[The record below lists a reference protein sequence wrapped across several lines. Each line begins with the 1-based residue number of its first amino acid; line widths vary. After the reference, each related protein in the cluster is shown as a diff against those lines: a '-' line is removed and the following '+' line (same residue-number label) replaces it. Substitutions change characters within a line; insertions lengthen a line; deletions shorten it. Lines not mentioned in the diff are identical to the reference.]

1 MTSQSFELLGDT
13 AMSTST
19 PIDSEELL
27 ERLTQTVADWED
39 SPYYLKDEELFD
51 LERFL
56 LDHDAKAFKAEL
68 EKTYGQP
75 LNEKF
80 WSSSLAYQR
89 LKRAREVVKDQDDVQ
104 EKKRRDYARAI
115 EEGQKEWRQW
125 LKEIRS
131 NQLRAQLKVIPGGKK
146 ESK

>member
-1 MTSQSFELLGDT
+1 
-13 AMSTST
+13 MSTPT
-19 PIDSEELL
+19 PIDTEALL
-27 ERLTQTVADWED
+27 EKLSQAVADWED
-39 SPYYLKDEELFD
+39 SPYYRKDEELFD

-56 LDHDAKAFKAEL
+56 LDYDANAFKAEL
-68 EKTYGQP
+68 EKIYGQP

-89 LKRAREVVKDQDDVQ
+89 LKRAREVVKNQDDVQ
-104 EKKRRDYARAI
+104 DKKRQDYARAV

-131 NQLRAQLKVIPGGKK
+131 NQLRSQLKVIPGGKK
-146 ESK
+146 ELE

>member
-1 MTSQSFELLGDT
+1 M
-13 AMSTST
+13 APST
-19 PIDSEELL
+19 PIDTEALL
-27 ERLTQTVADWED
+27 EKLSQAVADWED
-39 SPYYLKDEELFD
+39 SRYYLKDKELFD

-56 LDHDAKAFKAEL
+56 LDHDANAFKAEL

-80 WSSSLAYQR
+80 WSASLAYQR
-89 LKRAREVVKDQDDVQ
+89 LKRARAVVKNQDDVQ
-104 EKKRRDYARAI
+104 EKKRQDYARAV

>member
-1 MTSQSFELLGDT
+1 
-13 AMSTST
+13 MSTST
-19 PIDSEELL
+19 QIVTEELL
-27 ERLTQTVADWED
+27 EKLTQAVADWED
-39 SPYYLKDEELFD
+39 SPYYLKDEEIFD

-56 LDHDAKAFKAEL
+56 LDHDANAFKEEL

-89 LKRAREVVKDQDDVQ
+89 LKRARAVVKDQDDVQ
-104 EKKRRDYARAI
+104 EKKRQDFARAV
-115 EEGQKEWRQW
+115 EESQKEWQQW

-131 NQLRAQLKVIPGGKK
+131 SQLRAQLKVIPGGKK

>member
-1 MTSQSFELLGDT
+1 V
-13 AMSTST
+13 STST
-19 PIDSEELL
+19 PIDTEELL
-27 ERLTQTVADWED
+27 EKLAQAVADWED

-56 LDHDAKAFKAEL
+56 LDHGAKAFKAEL
-68 EKTYGQP
+68 EKIYGQP

-89 LKRAREVVKDQDDVQ
+89 LKRARGVVKDQDDLQ
-104 EKKRRDYARAI
+104 EKKRRVYARAL
-115 EEGQKEWRQW
+115 EEGQKEWQQW

-131 NQLRAQLKVIPGGKK
+131 SQLRALFKVIPGGKK
-146 ESK
+146 DD

>member
-1 MTSQSFELLGDT
+1 
-13 AMSTST
+13 MSTST
-19 PIDSEELL
+19 PIDTEDLL
-27 ERLTQTVADWED
+27 EKLSQEVADWED

-75 LNEKF
+75 LNVKF

-89 LKRAREVVKDQDDVQ
+89 LKRARAVVKDQDDVQ
-104 EKKRRDYARAI
+104 EKKRQDYARALK
-115 EEGQKEWRQW
+115 EGQKEWQQW
-125 LKEIRS
+125 LKEIRRS
-131 NQLRAQLKVIPGGKK
+131 QLRSQLKVIPGGKK
-146 ESK
+146 ED

>member
-1 MTSQSFELLGDT
+1 
-13 AMSTST
+13 MSTST
-19 PIDSEELL
+19 PIEPEELL
-27 ERLTQTVADWED
+27 EKLTQAVADWED

-56 LDHDAKAFKAEL
+56 LDHDASAFKAEL

-89 LKRAREVVKDQDDVQ
+89 LKRARAVVKDQDDVQ
-104 EKKRRDYARAI
+104 EKKRQDYARAV
-115 EEGQKEWRQW
+115 EEGKKEWQHW
-125 LKEIRS
+125 LQEIKS
-131 NQLRAQLKVIPGGKK
+131 SQLRANFKVIPGGKK
-146 ESK
+146 DD

>member
-1 MTSQSFELLGDT
+1 
-13 AMSTST
+13 MSTST
-19 PIDSEELL
+19 PIDTEELL
-27 ERLTQTVADWED
+27 EKLSQEVADWED

-68 EKTYGQP
+68 ENTYGQP
-75 LNEKF
+75 LNVKF

-89 LKRAREVVKDQDDVQ
+89 LKRARAVVKDQDNVQ
-104 EKKRRDYARAI
+104 EKKRQDYVRAV
-115 EEGQKEWRQW
+115 EEGQKEWQQW

-131 NQLRAQLKVIPGGKK
+131 SQLRSQLKVIPGGKK
-146 ESK
+146 ESI

>member
-1 MTSQSFELLGDT
+1 V
-13 AMSTST
+13 STST
-19 PIDSEELL
+19 PIDTEELL
-27 ERLTQTVADWED
+27 EKLAQAVADWED

-56 LDHDAKAFKAEL
+56 LDHGAKAFKAEL
-68 EKTYGQP
+68 EKIYGQP

-89 LKRAREVVKDQDDVQ
+89 LKRARGVVKDQDDLQ
-104 EKKRRDYARAI
+104 EKKRRVYARAL
-115 EEGQKEWRQW
+115 EEGQKEWQQW

-131 NQLRAQLKVIPGGKK
+131 SQLRAHFKVIPGGKK
-146 ESK
+146 DD

>member
-1 MTSQSFELLGDT
+1 
-13 AMSTST
+13 MSTPT
-19 PIDSEELL
+19 PIDTEALFEK
-27 ERLTQTVADWED
+27 LTQAVADWED
-39 SPYYLKDEELFD
+39 SPYYLQDEELFD

-56 LDHDAKAFKAEL
+56 LDHDANAFKAEL
-68 EKTYGQP
+68 EKIYGQP

-80 WSSSLAYQR
+80 WSSLLAYHR

-104 EKKRRDYARAI
+104 EKKRQDYARAV

-131 NQLRAQLKVIPGGKK
+131 SQLRSQLKVIPGGKK
-146 ESK
+146 KPK

>member
-1 MTSQSFELLGDT
+1 M
-13 AMSTST
+13 
-19 PIDSEELL
+19 
-27 ERLTQTVADWED
+27 ADWED
-39 SPYYLKDEELFD
+39 SPYYLKDEEIFD

-56 LDHDAKAFKAEL
+56 LDHDANAFKEEL

-89 LKRAREVVKDQDDVQ
+89 LKRARAVVKDQDDVQ
-104 EKKRRDYARAI
+104 EKKRQDYARAL
-115 EEGQKEWRQW
+115 EEGQKEWQQW

-131 NQLRAQLKVIPGGKK
+131 SQLRAQLKVIPGGNKDD
-146 ESK
+146 

>member
-1 MTSQSFELLGDT
+1 
-13 AMSTST
+13 MSTST
-19 PIDSEELL
+19 AIDTEELL
-27 ERLTQTVADWED
+27 EKLTQAVADWED

-56 LDHDAKAFKAEL
+56 LDHDASEFKAEL

-89 LKRAREVVKDQDDVQ
+89 LKRARAVVKDQDNVQ
-104 EKKRRDYARAI
+104 EKKRQDYARAV
-115 EEGQKEWRQW
+115 EEGKKEWQHW
-125 LKEIRS
+125 LQEIRRS
-131 NQLRAQLKVIPGGKK
+131 QLRAHFKVIPGGKK
-146 ESK
+146 DD

>member
-1 MTSQSFELLGDT
+1 
-13 AMSTST
+13 MSTST
-19 PIDSEELL
+19 PIDTEELFEKL
-27 ERLTQTVADWED
+27 SQAVADWED

-56 LDHDAKAFKAEL
+56 LDHDASAFKAEL
-68 EKTYGQP
+68 EKIYGQP

-89 LKRAREVVKDQDDVQ
+89 LKRARDVVKDLDDNQ
-104 EKKRRDYARAI
+104 ERKRQDYARAV
-115 EEGQKEWRQW
+115 EQGQKEWQQW

-131 NQLRAQLKVIPGGKK
+131 SQLRVQLKVIPGGKK

>member
-1 MTSQSFELLGDT
+1 
-13 AMSTST
+13 MSTPT
-19 PIDSEELL
+19 PINTEALL
-27 ERLTQTVADWED
+27 EKLSQAVADWED
-39 SPYYLKDEELFD
+39 SPYYLQDEELFD

-56 LDHDAKAFKAEL
+56 LDHDANAFKAEL

-89 LKRAREVVKDQDDVQ
+89 LKRAREVVKNQDDDQ
-104 EKKRRDYARAI
+104 EKKRQDYARAI
-115 EEGQKEWRQW
+115 AEGQKEWQQW

-131 NQLRAQLKVIPGGKK
+131 NQLRSQLKVIPGGKK

>member
-1 MTSQSFELLGDT
+1 
-13 AMSTST
+13 MSTST
-19 PIDSEELL
+19 PIDTEDLL
-27 ERLTQTVADWED
+27 EKLSQEVADWED

-68 EKTYGQP
+68 ENTYGQP

-89 LKRAREVVKDQDDVQ
+89 LKRARAVVKDQDDFQ
-104 EKKRRDYARAI
+104 EKKRQDYARALK
-115 EEGQKEWRQW
+115 EGQKEWQQW

-131 NQLRAQLKVIPGGKK
+131 SQLRSQLKVIPGGKK
-146 ESK
+146 ED

>member
-1 MTSQSFELLGDT
+1 
-13 AMSTST
+13 MSTST
-19 PIDSEELL
+19 PIDTEELL
-27 ERLTQTVADWED
+27 EKLTQAVADWED
-39 SPYYLKDEELFD
+39 SPYYRKDQELFD

-56 LDHDAKAFKAEL
+56 LDHDANAFKKEL
-68 EKTYGQP
+68 EKIYGQP

-89 LKRAREVVKDQDDVQ
+89 LKRARAVVKDLDDNR
-104 EKKRRDYARAI
+104 ERKRRDYARAV

-131 NQLRAQLKVIPGGKK
+131 SQLRSQFKVIPGGKK

>member
-1 MTSQSFELLGDT
+1 
-13 AMSTST
+13 MSTST
-19 PIDSEELL
+19 PIDSGELL
-27 ERLTQTVADWED
+27 EKLTQAVADWED

-56 LDHDAKAFKAEL
+56 LDHDANAFKAEL

-89 LKRAREVVKDQDDVQ
+89 LKRARAVVKDQDDVQ
-104 EKKRRDYARAI
+104 EKKRQDYARAI

-131 NQLRAQLKVIPGGKK
+131 TQLRSQFKVIPGGKK

>member
-1 MTSQSFELLGDT
+1 
-13 AMSTST
+13 MSTST
-19 PIDSEELL
+19 PIDTEELL
-27 ERLTQTVADWED
+27 EKLSHAVADWED
-39 SPYYLKDEELFD
+39 SPYYLRDEELFD

-56 LDHDAKAFKAEL
+56 LDHDAYAFKAEL

-89 LKRAREVVKDQDDVQ
+89 LKRARAVVKDQDDVQ
-104 EKKRRDYARAI
+104 EKKRQDYTRAV
-115 EEGQKEWRQW
+115 EEGQKVWQQW

-131 NQLRAQLKVIPGGKK
+131 NQLRSHLKVIPGGNK

>member
-1 MTSQSFELLGDT
+1 
-13 AMSTST
+13 MSTPT
-19 PIDSEELL
+19 PINTEALL
-27 ERLTQTVADWED
+27 EKLSQAVADWED
-39 SPYYLKDEELFD
+39 SPYYLQDEELFD

-56 LDHDAKAFKAEL
+56 LDHDANAFKAEL

-89 LKRAREVVKDQDDVQ
+89 LKRAREVVKNQDDDQ
-104 EKKRRDYARAI
+104 EKKRQHYARAVA
-115 EEGQKEWRQW
+115 EGQKEWQQW

-131 NQLRAQLKVIPGGKK
+131 NQLRSQLKVIPGGKK